1 MKYRKLG
8 HSGLLVSELCFGTMT
23 FGGRGYWETIGHLP
37 EDKAKQLVDMA
48 IDAGVN
54 FIDTADVYSY
64 GLSEELLGKAI
75 VGKRQDL
82 VVATKV
88 RARMSPGIND
98 VGLSRHHIMQS
109 CENSLKRLQTDYIDL
124 YIIHS
129 YDYETPQEET
139 LRALDDLVRQGKVR
153 YLGVSNHGGWH
164 LMKALA
170 ISDKYMLE
178 KFVSYQGLYSLASRD
193 IETEIV
199 PLCLDQGLGITPWSP
214 LFGGFLS
221 GKYKRGKTTETEGRR
236 GSAQYNFLNIEEEKG
251 YAILDVLEIVANNHG
266 ASMAQAALNYLLR
279 KPVVS
284 SVLIGANTPE
294 QLADNLKTV
303 DWEMSAEEVLML
315 DKVSMPYRP
324 YPYWMLDRTRMDRG
338 V

>member
-139 LRALDDLVRQGKVR
+139 LRALDDLVRQGKV
-153 YLGVSNHGGWH
+153 L
-164 LMKALA
+164 
-170 ISDKYMLE
+170 
-178 KFVSYQGLYSLASRD
+178 SL
-193 IETEIV
+193 IHI
-199 PLCLDQGLGITPWSP
+199 
-214 LFGGFLS
+214 
-221 GKYKRGKTTETEGRR
+221 
-236 GSAQYNFLNIEEEKG
+236 
-251 YAILDVLEIVANNHG
+251 
-266 ASMAQAALNYLLR
+266 
-279 KPVVS
+279 
-284 SVLIGANTPE
+284 
-294 QLADNLKTV
+294 
-303 DWEMSAEEVLML
+303 
-315 DKVSMPYRP
+315 
-324 YPYWMLDRTRMDRG
+324 
-338 V
+338 